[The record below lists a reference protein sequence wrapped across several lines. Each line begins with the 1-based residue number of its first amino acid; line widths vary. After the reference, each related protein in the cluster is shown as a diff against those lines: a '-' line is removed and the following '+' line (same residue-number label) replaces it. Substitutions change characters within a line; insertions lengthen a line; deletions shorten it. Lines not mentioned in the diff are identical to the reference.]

1 MAKSFWLT
9 IVLLAVVGSARAGG
23 DACVAAGDWVD
34 PAGGAALAPS
44 AVFDRAA
51 GSAVVLLGEVHDNP
65 DHHRWQL
72 QVMAALHGR
81 TGSVVLG
88 FEAFPRRA
96 QPLLDR
102 WVAGELDE
110 AGFLDA
116 VGWTRIWGFDAGLY
130 MPLFHFARLNRITM
144 VALNVDR
151 ALIERIGE
159 VGWDAVADE
168 ARQGVGDPAAPDP
181 AYVAMLVT
189 VFRDHRAMAGD
200 DHDANVIGPDDP
212 AFHRFMDVQLTW
224 DRAMAERLAAVGSD
238 TLVIGVMGS
247 GHLEGGQGVPHQLAD
262 LGVGDSMV
270 LLPWDQ
276 GRDCAELSP
285 GLADAVFGIA
295 PALLAAAPDKPR
307 FGVLIQGV
315 EGRLTVLDVA
325 PDSVAQSLG
334 VAAGDVIVEAAGL
347 AMAEPSDFVVV
358 MKRQAPGTWLPLV
371 IDRDGEHLEIVARFP
386 SEPEAVQ

>member
-1 MAKSFWLT
+1 MAKSFWLA
-9 IVLLAVVGSARAGG
+9 IVLLAVIVPARAGS
-23 DACVAAGDWVD
+23 DACVAAGAWVE
-34 PAGGAALAPS
+34 PAGGAALAPA
-44 AVFDRAA
+44 AVLDRAA
-51 GSAVVLLGEVHDNP
+51 KSAVVLLGEVHDNP

-81 TGSVVLG
+81 DRPVVLG
-88 FEAFPRRA
+88 FEAFPRRV

-110 AGFLDA
+110 TGFLDA
-116 VGWTRIWGFDAGLY
+116 VGWTGIWGLDAGLY
-130 MPLFHFARLNRITM
+130 MPLFHFARLNRIPM

-151 ALIERIGE
+151 TLIDRIGD
-159 VGWDAVADE
+159 VGWDAVASE
-168 ARQGVGDPAAPDP
+168 AREGVGDPAAPDP
-181 AYVAMLVT
+181 AYVDMLIT

-200 DHDANVIGPDDP
+200 DHGAAEIGPDDP
-212 AFHRFMDVQLTW
+212 AFRRFMDVQLTW
-224 DRAMAERLAAVGSD
+224 DRAMAEGLAAIGETS
-238 TLVIGVMGS
+238 LVIGVMGA
-247 GHLEGGQGVPHQLAD
+247 GHLEGGFGVPHQLAD
-262 LGVGDSMV
+262 LGVADHTV

-295 PALLAAAPDKPR
+295 PALVAAAPDKPR

-358 MKRQAPGTWLPLV
+358 MARQAPGTWLPLV
-371 IDRDGEHLEIVARFP
+371 IDRDGEHLDLVARFP
-386 SEPEAVQ
+386 IEPEAAQ